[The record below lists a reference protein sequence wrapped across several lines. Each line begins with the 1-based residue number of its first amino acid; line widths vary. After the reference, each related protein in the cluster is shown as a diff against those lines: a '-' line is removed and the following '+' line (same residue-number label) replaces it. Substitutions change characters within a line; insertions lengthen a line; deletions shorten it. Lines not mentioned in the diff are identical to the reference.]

1 MKSIRNHYK
10 NSKHILVILIA
21 LLASAQAQ
29 SFNERS
35 SIDAGSSIIYSIFG
49 SDLDGDGFGE
59 VIVLYD
65 DNSTGEELRVYE
77 ASGGNTYGSSAQ
89 WSDVLTT
96 STNTNDAD
104 NNDNNEIKKES
115 ASSQTIITK
124 VVKPLLNE
132 NYYFSH
138 ARFIEKMFKIR
149 LVCYKFILKVS
160 KK

>member
-59 VIVLYD
+59 VIVVYD
-65 DNSTGEELRVYE
+65 NNSTGEELRVYE
-77 ASGGNTYGSSAQ
+77 ASAGNTYGTSAI
-89 WSDVLTT
+89 WSDVITT
-96 STNTNDAD
+96 STN
-104 NNDNNEIKKES
+104 NN
-115 ASSQTIITK
+115 
-124 VVKPLLNE
+124 
-132 NYYFSH
+132 NYKL
-138 ARFIEKMFKIR
+138 R
-149 LVCYKFILKVS
+149 
-160 KK
+160 